1 MWTKGVEMSP
11 PSTVHSPLHFVHGE
25 AELAASAGIAEKKFR
40 AERVRYLRQGE
51 HWDIRGQRVAY
62 TPAGLQLVLESL
74 LGRECLAAELAAAL
88 NGSRLVE
95 PEKKAPPLV
104 AKVVKTWP
112 NPWLLTV
119 QLPEGR
125 AVNLRVKSSKNFRRG
140 MECPVRVNEQG
151 QYELARRLPR
161 FPGKW

>member
-1 MWTKGVEMSP
+1 MWTKGVEMIRSP
-11 PSTVHSPLHFVHGE
+11 EHFVHGE

-88 NGSRLVE
+88 NGSRLE
-95 PEKKAPPLV
+95 EAKKAAPEIE
-104 AKVVKTWP
+104 AKVVKTFP
-112 NPWLLTV
+112 NPWLLRV
-119 QLPEGR
+119 ELPSGTQ
-125 AVNLRVKSSKNFRRG
+125 VDLRVRSTENFRRG
-140 MECPVRVNEQG
+140 MVCPVRVNEQG
-151 QYELARRLPR
+151 QYELARRRTPR
-161 FPGKW
+161 FPGRW